1 MKRLVHNKPYRE
13 GVVAQMFYIA
23 AQIMVWTFI
32 IQYADRLG
40 INKADAQNYNIIAM
54 LLFLTGRFTSTFL
67 MKYVNA
73 HKLLLTF
80 ACLAGLC
87 TVGTILLTD
96 IRGLYCLIGISA
108 FMSLMFPTIYGISLN
123 TVRPEDTSIGA
134 AFLVM
139 AIVGG
144 AIMPPLQGMIIDLGN
159 VCGMP
164 AVNFSYVLPLVCFV
178 IVGIYAARSDR
189 MDRAGARQG
198 RV

>member
-96 IRGLYCLIGISA
+96 ISGLYCLIGISA

-123 TVRPEDTSIGA
+123 TVRPEDTSI
-134 AFLVM
+134 
-139 AIVGG
+139 
-144 AIMPPLQGMIIDLGN
+144 
-159 VCGMP
+159 
-164 AVNFSYVLPLVCFV
+164 
-178 IVGIYAARSDR
+178 
-189 MDRAGARQG
+189 
-198 RV
+198 